1 MGEALVIWV
10 RLMAL
15 KAVFLGTAVP
25 LYQYLF
31 SSLLDNG
38 IELRVGSFSSF
49 SELQES
55 LPE

>member
-15 KAVFLGTAVP
+15 KAVFLGTAVA
-25 LYQYLF
+25 LYQYLSF
-31 SSLLDNG
+31 ISLDG
-38 IELRVGSFSSF
+38 IEPNGASIRALW
-49 SELQES
+49 ELQES